1 MKKKPVRKKGPARM
15 RQLGR
20 NGVTIW
26 LTPEQVNK
34 LDQARGNLPRATWS
48 LAMVLHAI
56 RQVLQTQK
64 GH

>member
-1 MKKKPVRKKGPARM
+1 M